1 MVYKFFDK
9 KSTSLAD
16 KSASNSGIKNE
27 NIPNKGLAGK
37 LRKSIIIKFE
47 KRKVHSPCT
56 EDIWGSDI
64 TDIQL
69 TFYDIR
75 LLLYVID
82 IYSKYTW
89 FIPLKDKQII
99 TITNAFQKIL
109 DEFNRTPNK
118 IWVEKGSEFY
128 NKSVKSWLEK
138 KYIEMY

>member
-109 DEFNRTPNK
+109 DEFNRKPNK

-138 KYIEMY
+138 NYIEMY